1 MPMCERA
8 PTAVPPDVAQ
18 AGVMAAAW
26 TARDHLLERAESSA
40 ALDSSPGLVRV
51 SWSATKSA
59 AVLLRYAKPEA
70 HAFELNVSTAQSP
83 LRACHW
89 SPQRSSSGGPPT
101 GGGPSAATPTAILSS
116 CRGMAAP
123 APRPRPAPV
132 ARMGEERV
140 DVGTQA
146 WSPSRGLRRPRRV
159 GRPREG
165 ADPGC
170 PEDAASLEPEGDIPS
185 SCAILMVTR
194 LRPSWGQIAA
204 AKEMARGASR

>member
-89 SPQRSSSGGPPT
+89 SPLRSSPGGPPT
-101 GGGPSAATPTAILSS
+101 VGGSSAASSTSISPS
-116 CRGMAAP
+116 CRDTDALAP
-123 APRPRPAPV
+123 WPWSAPV
-132 ARMGEERV
+132 TEAGAERV
-140 DVGTQA
+140 DVGTQG

-159 GRPREG
+159 GRPVGGVAPVRAEG
-165 ADPGC
+165 I
-170 PEDAASLEPEGDIPS
+170 ASRGLEGGSPS
-185 SCAILMVTR
+185 SCARLMVTR

-204 AKEMARGASR
+204 ASEMTRGASR